1 MNSARELSI
10 LVLANS
16 PESGRILSMRMS
28 RFSGYSS
35 GASTTGQRSWGK
47 SDSNTQKAWQ
57 SQIGKTKLAVSP
69 YRVSLRAYLRFTIS
83 PPPNWSSIPRQS
95 VLRKASIC
103 SCPTPLAPFCP
114 NSRWESSR
122 CSTSMAMSW
131 KPPSWFPPRS
141 ASTYDRRRSGS
152 FCLMNWAAERKKNSL
167 SCAFL
172 CTMFEKKKKSLGA
185 ANVKHLSD

>member
-1 MNSARELSI
+1 
-10 LVLANS
+10 
-16 PESGRILSMRMS
+16 MRMS

-47 SDSNTQKAWQ
+47 SEKPQLNKHVIQQNWRIVKGQDMYHFYSVCST
-57 SQIGKTKLAVSP
+57 IGIYMLWHMTPTVAPNLCLSP
-69 YRVSLRAYLRFTIS
+69 
-83 PPPNWSSIPRQS
+83 IPRQS

-103 SCPTPLAPFCP
+103 SCPTPLAPFWP

-122 CSTSMAMSW
+122 CKTSMAMSW

-152 FCLMNWAAERKKNSL
+152 FCLMNCAAEKQL
-167 SCAFL
+167 
-172 CTMFEKKKKSLGA
+172 KKKKSRL
-185 ANVKHLSD
+185 V

>member
-1 MNSARELSI
+1 M
-10 LVLANS
+10 VLANS

-47 SDSNTQKAWQ
+47 SENNR
-57 SQIGKTKLAVSP
+57 KTINNHHGC
-69 YRVSLRAYLRFTIS
+69 RIS
-83 PPPNWSSIPRQS
+83 SSVYSMTGIYKQGCGANDGTKPLCPVPRQS

-103 SCPTPLAPFCP
+103 SCPTPLAPFWP

-122 CSTSMAMSW
+122 CKTSIAMSW

-152 FCLMNWAAERKKNSL
+152 FCLMNCAAEKQYKAS
-167 SCAFL
+167 S
-172 CTMFEKKKKSLGA
+172 
-185 ANVKHLSD
+185 

>member
-1 MNSARELSI
+1 M
-10 LVLANS
+10 VLANS

-28 RFSGYSS
+28 RFSGYNS

-47 SDSNTQKAWQ
+47 SEKQPQLKKHWKTIKGKEMYHFYSVCSTTGNYKLQDLTQV
-57 SQIGKTKLAVSP
+57 TPNLCLSP
-69 YRVSLRAYLRFTIS
+69 
-83 PPPNWSSIPRQS
+83 IPRQS

-103 SCPTPLAPFCP
+103 SCPTPLAPFWP

-122 CSTSMAMSW
+122 CKTSMAMSW

-152 FCLMNWAAERKKNSL
+152 FCLMNCAAKKQSK
-167 SCAFL
+167 
-172 CTMFEKKKKSLGA
+172 TTR
-185 ANVKHLSD
+185 

>member
-1 MNSARELSI
+1 MM
-10 LVLANS
+10 VFANS
-16 PESGRILSMRMS
+16 PESGRILSMGMS

-47 SDSNTQKAWQ
+47 SETN
-57 SQIGKTKLAVSP
+57 GKPLEDWKCVCFFLLFCTPETTKC
-69 YRVSLRAYLRFTIS
+69 S
-83 PPPNWSSIPRQS
+83 PPIPRQS

-103 SCPTPLAPFCP
+103 SCPTPLAPFWP

-122 CSTSMAMSW
+122 CKTSMAISW

-152 FCLMNWAAERKKNSL
+152 FCFTNCAAEE
-167 SCAFL
+167 
-172 CTMFEKKKKSLGA
+172 EKTHKQVS
-185 ANVKHLSD
+185 

>member
-10 LVLANS
+10 MVLANS

-47 SDSNTQKAWQ
+47 SEIQHTIKQMWHSNTEKQCMNR
-57 SQIGKTKLAVSP
+57 IC
-69 YRVSLRAYLRFTIS
+69 TIS
-83 PPPNWSSIPRQS
+83 IPSDKCIVNFRQEKKCVDHRFPIPRQS

-103 SCPTPLAPFCP
+103 SWPTPLAPFWP
-114 NSRWESSR
+114 NSRWESSN
-122 CSTSMAMSW
+122 CKTSMAISW

-152 FCLMNWAAERKKNSL
+152 FCLMNCAAE
-167 SCAFL
+167 
-172 CTMFEKKKKSLGA
+172 
-185 ANVKHLSD
+185 KH